1 MREIFAGR
9 FSLSDFASWFG
20 TGVILAVLWAF
31 LSTNTSTSEYFPTL
45 PAVWSAL
52 LEDSATLS
60 RHFWATA
67 RSSMAGFALGML
79 AAILSTMFTVLWQPA
94 RQVFS
99 FIAIVLYSIPLIAA
113 APLSALIFGTHSS
126 GTALGCIGAFLPIYL
141 SGIQAGDRA
150 SRMFGEMERSYGASE
165 WDITRTVR
173 LPLIVRGWFIGAQ
186 SGWLWAVLG
195 ALLGDFT
202 GGRWGLGTFLVGT
215 LSRGDPARVWVIVLL
230 CVLLSLLG
238 LLAIKIAG
246 RVFGTDS
253 SWDTLESTVPMES
266 TANNKKKRNVATGL
280 AQMAVFLIVWQ
291 FTAWMINIDGGV
303 FSSPLDLLD
312 LGLSILFGS
321 SEISIN
327 YLLIQFGSTFFLAF
341 TGIAVSLTTA
351 FAVASLQYLFPILSR
366 PVVLG
371 ILITQVTP
379 IVAFIPLIA
388 FYFGRDAASVITI
401 VVFSTIYPS
410 YTIFLKA
417 LDSIPHTALE
427 VIRGFGGNTWAELRK
442 VRIPNAAWMSVVA
455 LRLAVGRAFLGAMTA
470 EYLLTGTGLGGIL
483 GQTRSLLDFRFVWF
497 ICAIIA
503 LITFILDVLI
513 HAFERRIR
521 MLTNNFSHG

>member
-1 MREIFAGR
+1 MREISAR
-9 FSLSDFASWFG
+9 RSLSDFASWFG
-20 TGVILAVLWAF
+20 TGVILVALWAF
-31 LSTNTSTSEYFPTL
+31 LSTNTSTAEYFPTL

-52 LEDSATLS
+52 SENWVILS
-60 RHFWATA
+60 RHFGATA
-67 RSSMAGFALGML
+67 KSSMAGFALGML
-79 AAILSTMFTVLWQPA
+79 AAISSTMITVLWQPT

-113 APLSALIFGTHSS
+113 APLSALIFGTHFS
-126 GTALGCIGAFLPIYL
+126 GAALGCIGAFLPIYL

-150 SRMFGEMERSYGASE
+150 SRMFGEMELSYGASE

-173 LPLIVRGWFIGAQ
+173 LPLIVRGWFVGAQ

-238 LLAIKIAG
+238 LLVIRIIG
-246 RVFGTDS
+246 RVLGTDS

-266 TANNKKKRNVATGL
+266 TPSNEKKRNVATG
-280 AQMAVFLIVWQ
+280 MARITLFLLIWQ
-291 FTAWMINIDGGV
+291 FVAWMINIDGGV

-312 LGLSILFGS
+312 LGSSILLGS
-321 SEISIN
+321 SEISID
-327 YLLIQFGSTFFLAF
+327 YLLMQFGSTFFLAF
-341 TGIAVSLTTA
+341 TGIAVSLATA
-351 FAVASLQYLFPILSR
+351 FTIASLQYLFPILTR

-388 FYFGRDAASVITI
+388 FYFGRDAASIVII

-427 VIRGFGGNTWAELRK
+427 VIRGFGGNAWAELRK

-483 GQTRSLLDFRFVWF
+483 GQTRSLLDFRFIWL
-497 ICAIIA
+497 ICVVIA
-503 LITFILDVLI
+503 FVTFVLDSLIRAVEKKT
-513 HAFERRIR
+513 R
-521 MLTNNFSHG
+521 MLVGSNNSK